1 MTNIRRIVRS
11 ILRDVIQAQ
20 HDANLYSLQLS
31 EEYASQGASANFK
44 MPAAQIGELDIE
56 VKYAIASTKP
66 EDTVRTEVNAREEK
80 KFIGKLSG
88 KLSGLV
94 LSRISAEVKRSKV
107 PYQENGFG
115 YVDDLPNHPLMNR
128 FVSEAIAKALSE
140 NSALMYSDGSFECD
154 YIAKKVLEVAERRVL
169 GHGDIRELFAL
180 PGGDVLKKMI
190 VDKLDDNIVENVRKI
205 TNEVSMESYFRKRT
219 AKHSIPVIVDAEALA
234 KMPAESIQTLRL
246 KVGPQELKN
255 DQ

>member
-88 KLSGLV
+88 KLSSLV

-115 YVDDLPNHPLMNR
+115 YIDDLPKHPLMNS
-128 FVSEAIAKALSE
+128 FVTESIGNALSE
-140 NSALMYSDGSFECD
+140 NSVNMYLDGSFDCD
-154 YIAKKVLEVAERRVL
+154 YIAKRVLRVAENVVL
-169 GHGDIRELFAL
+169 GHNDIRNLFAL
-180 PGGDVLKKMI
+180 PGGDVLKKTL
-190 VDKLDDNIVENVRKI
+190 VDKLDDNIIENVRKVV
-205 TNEVSMESYFRKRT
+205 NEVSMDSFFRKRT
-219 AKHSIPVIVDAEALA
+219 AKHSIPVIVDSEALA
-234 KMPAESIQTLRL
+234 KMPPESIQTLRL

-255 DQ
+255 DR

>member
-154 YIAKKVLEVAERRVL
+154 YIAK
-169 GHGDIRELFAL
+169 
-180 PGGDVLKKMI
+180 
-190 VDKLDDNIVENVRKI
+190 
-205 TNEVSMESYFRKRT
+205 
-219 AKHSIPVIVDAEALA
+219 
-234 KMPAESIQTLRL
+234 
-246 KVGPQELKN
+246 
-255 DQ
+255 